1 VGAEQSRYLA
11 ALQDTALLDAGL
23 TPLRF
28 VITSLAEDPV
38 SAHAFQTYVETLFSL
53 NGKLTARKTRNRKH
67 RRAAAKP
74 AACAPNAVNT
84 REQGKEGGKVR

>member
-1 VGAEQSRYLA
+1 MSAPVSACCCYCLFVKCYNGQHLGTEQSRYLA

-23 TPLRF
+23 TLLRF

-53 NGKLTARKTRNRKH
+53 NDKLTARKRT
-67 RRAAAKP
+67 
-74 AACAPNAVNT
+74 CF
-84 REQGKEGGKVR
+84 